1 MEEPGRID
9 LQERAADKARQGKPV
24 LMVPMVKRPDDGI
37 KPDDDERFCVGNG
50 VVERR

>member
-1 MEEPGRID
+1 MEEFGLIE
-9 LQERAADKARQGKPV
+9 LQERGADEARQGKPV

-37 KPDDDERFCVGNG
+37 KPDNDERFCVGNG

>member
-1 MEEPGRID
+1 MDEFGLID
-9 LQERAADKARQGKPV
+9 LQERGANKARHGKPV
-24 LMVPMVKRPDDGI
+24 LMVPMVKLPDDGI

>member
-1 MEEPGRID
+1 MEEFGLID
-9 LQERAADKARQGKPV
+9 LARAWSGQARQGKPL